1 MYCRFC
7 GKEIEDESVFCKHC
21 GKKMEE
27 TATDEDFKTN
37 RKVSLKRKILIGVI
51 GAFAILLIS
60 ATLFAYKLLG
70 TKIVKNT
77 IEAGSDFDIGDYV
90 HTVSKNAVIVENGS
104 SLNTSKLGKHQIA
117 YTVKNGSLSIHRKM
131 QLKVV
136 DTTKPVITGMEKVI
150 IGKGEEFD
158 PENYYQVK
166 DIESSLNKN
175 IKVSPEIDSNKEGKN
190 SVELSVKDSSGNI
203 GKLKVNVVV
212 ADLSEDEQNV
222 IKVINQYNEE
232 NVGDVTWGI
241 GYAAVDAVNGVQA
254 YVYLPTDIIYAI
266 YATGDIKKY
275 TEMDAGS
282 ETMFQLLEYAILEYG
297 TNVNLS
303 TY

>member
-37 RKVSLKRKILIGVI
+37 RKVSLRRKILIGVI
-51 GAFAILLIS
+51 GAFVILLIS
-60 ATLFAYKLLG
+60 ATLLGYKLLG

-77 IEAGSDFDIGDYV
+77 IEAGSDFDIRDYV
-90 HTVSKNAVIVENGS
+90 HTVSKNAIIVENDS
-104 SLNTSKLGKHQIA
+104 SLNTSKIGKHQIA
-117 YTVKNGSLSIHRKM
+117 YSVKNGSLSIHRKM
-131 QLKVV
+131 QVKVV

-175 IKVSPEIDSNKEGKN
+175 IKVSPEIDSYKEGKN

-203 GKLKVNVVV
+203 GKLKVTVVV

-222 IKVINQYNEE
+222 IKVINQYNGE